1 MSSKKSSIAD
11 LEAELDNYYK
21 DYNTFE
27 RSVEQ
32 RQRLKDVLG
41 L

>member
-21 DYNTFE
+21 TYDSAE
-27 RSVEQ
+27 RNCEE
-32 RQRLKDVLG
+32 RKRLRDLLG
-41 L
+41 N